1 MEYSNSR
8 LREIV
13 ADFVHDERARRIM
26 LRKYQDNATLERIA
40 EEEELSVSQVK
51 RIIKKHYLTV
61 FRHFDEN

>member
-13 ADFVHDERARRIM
+13 GEYVHDERARRIM

-51 RIIKKHYLTV
+51 RIIKKHYYPV
-61 FRHFDEN
+61 FRHFLTN

>member
-40 EEEELSVSQVK
+40 EEEDLSVSQVK
-51 RIIKKHYLTV
+51 RIIKKHYFSV
-61 FRHFDEN
+61 FCHFTEN

>member
-13 ADFVHDERARRIM
+13 ADFVHDERARRII

-40 EEEELSVSQVK
+40 EEEDLSVSQVK
-51 RIIKKHYLTV
+51 RIIKKHYFSV
-61 FRHFDEN
+61 FCHFTKN

>member
-13 ADFVHDERARRIM
+13 ADYIHDERARRIF
-26 LRKYQDNATLERIA
+26 LRKYQDGITLERIA

-51 RIIKKHYLTV
+51 RIIKKHYHAV
-61 FRHFDEN
+61 FCRFSAK

>member
-51 RIIKKHYLTV
+51 RIIKKHYFSV
-61 FRHFDEN
+61 FCHFTEN